1 MPVTELDN
9 RPAEASASDQR
20 CSWCGTDPLYIHYHD
35 TVWGRPEYDDLAL
48 FEKLCLDGQQAG
60 LSWITILRKQENYR
74 AAYDHFN
81 PEKII
86 HYDDA
91 KVADLLANPGIVRNK
106 LKVRSIIK
114 NARGFLDLQSQDGGF
129 SGFLWSFV
137 NNKPIQNSWRSFG
150 EVPVTTPESEA
161 MSRALK
167 RAGFTFVGPTIVYA
181 FMQATGMVN
190 DHMIFCPQHTQ
201 CRSLAQ

>member
-1 MPVTELDN
+1 MAVSQANQTPIE
-9 RPAEASASDQR
+9 R
-20 CSWCGTDPLYIHYHD
+20 CSWCGTDPLYVHYHD

-60 LSWITILRKQENYR
+60 LSWITILRKQESYR
-74 AAYDHFN
+74 ASYNHFD
-81 PEKII
+81 PEKIV

-91 KVADLLANPGIVRNK
+91 KVAELLANPGIVRNK
-106 LKVRSIIK
+106 LKVHSIIK
-114 NARGFLDLQSQDGGF
+114 NAKGFLSLKEEGRGFSD
-129 SGFLWSFV
+129 FLWAFV
-137 NNKPIQNSWRSFG
+137 GHKPIQNSWRSFE

-167 RAGFTFVGPTIVYA
+167 QAGFNFVGPTIVYA

-190 DHMIFCPQHTQ
+190 DHMVHCPQHAQ
-201 CRSLAQ
+201 CCSLG